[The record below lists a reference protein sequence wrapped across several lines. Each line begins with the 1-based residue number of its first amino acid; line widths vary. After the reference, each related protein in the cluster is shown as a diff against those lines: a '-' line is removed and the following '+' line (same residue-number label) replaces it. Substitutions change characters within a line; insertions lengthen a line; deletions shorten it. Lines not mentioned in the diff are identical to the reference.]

1 MVAMPLRFAFLP
13 FGIAAWAIAGFAT
26 TAHATT
32 LELYG
37 FGARAAALGNTS
49 EAIADDFYAAYS
61 NPANLA
67 LAKHIHFGFGVEAVW
82 NRFGI
87 DRLGGHTQWPSQLP
101 KDNYLAQLGIST
113 PLPGWL
119 QDRAAVAVAVHVPLG
134 GPTRLDSLDHRTPH
148 LPMYDTLGDRLAL
161 VAAFALR
168 PLDWLSVGAGVQV
181 LTGLDGRADI
191 GLSVLDQ
198 RVTYKALQVDLATV
212 VTPLVGL
219 TLLPRENLRLA
230 LVWRGESA
238 VRYELPLAVDI
249 DQVGRLD
256 FKVKGVGLWLPD
268 TYALATSWQA
278 PRWLATAGVAWQR
291 WSLLPP
297 LAPDVTVRLDNSQLV
312 RGGGQ
317 PVDLIAARNV
327 PVAMGA
333 KDIAVPHAGG
343 EWQPAE
349 GWTVRGGVQYRPTP
363 FPKADGEANY
373 LDAAATTLTLGL
385 GMQSGNPL
393 EMTRK
398 PLHLD
403 LAVGWTTL
411 ARRTVRKL
419 QADNPVV
426 ATSVYGDSW
435 HLALALHHDF

>member
-1 MVAMPLRFAFLP
+1 MAKARSV
-13 FGIAAWAIAGFAT
+13 AGFLWVAT
-26 TAHATT
+26 LLVPAISSATT

-37 FGARAAALGNTS
+37 FGPRAIALGNAS
-49 EAIADDFYAAYS
+49 EAVSDDCYAAYA

-67 LAKHIHFGFGVEAVW
+67 LARHIHFGFGLESVW

-87 DRLGGHTQWPSQLP
+87 DRRGGEAAWRTRLP

-119 QDRAAVAVAVHVPLG
+119 QDRAALGVAIHVPLG
-134 GPTRLDSLDHRTPH
+134 GPTRLDSLDHRIPQ

-161 VAAFALR
+161 VASLGVR
-168 PLDWLSVGAGVQV
+168 PLDWLAIGAGVQV

-219 TLLPRENLRLA
+219 TVLPRDGVRLA
-230 LVWRGESA
+230 LVWRAESS
-238 VRYELPLAVDI
+238 VRYDLPLAVDI

-256 FKVKGVGLWLPD
+256 FKVKGIGLWLPD
-268 TYALATSWQA
+268 SFALAGSWQA
-278 PRWLATAGVAWQR
+278 GRWLVTGSAAWQR
-291 WSLLPP
+291 WSQMPP
-297 LAPDVTVRLDNSQLV
+297 IAPDVTVRIDNSQLL
-312 RGGGQ
+312 Q
-317 PVDLIAARNV
+317 PGSKSLDLISVRNV
-327 PVAMGA
+327 PVAMGTQ
-333 KDIAVPHAGG
+333 DIVVPRVGV
-343 EWQPAE
+343 ELRPDE
-349 GWTVRGGVQYRPTP
+349 VWTLRGGVQHRPTP

-373 LDAAATTLTLGL
+373 LDAAATTLSLGL
-385 GMQSGNPL
+385 GRVAGDPMG
-393 EMTRK
+393 MTRK
-398 PLHLD
+398 PLQLD
-403 LAVGWTTL
+403 LALGWTTL
-411 ARRTVRKL
+411 ARRTVTKRDP
-419 QADNPVV
+419 ANPVG